1 MSASAPAPAPATARR
16 GAAAAAGGRS
26 RRRLTDNKWVQRAI
40 VWTALAAI
48 YQVLAI
54 VAGEFYAPR
63 LEQIAGGLVDLVE
76 KGRIPILLDS
86 LVQLGVGFVVAAAV
100 GIPLGLAMGRSRIVD
115 YAIGMYVKALFV
127 TSLVA
132 LVPLLILVFGIGF
145 TFRVAVVF
153 LFAVFFII
161 VNSAAGGRNADRR
174 LLRTAEAFGAGRART
189 FVSVVL
195 PGALPFVMVGLRL
208 GLANAFSGMI
218 LSELWISRG
227 TGAVLEGLGRNRDL
241 PEFFAFILL
250 ITAVAAFFA
259 WLLKVLEKR
268 LMPWSGDVISNE
280 R

>member
-1 MSASAPAPAPATARR
+1 MSASAPAAAR
-16 GAAAAAGGRS
+16 GTTDSAAGARS
-26 RRRLTDNKWVQRAI
+26 RRRLTDSKWVQRAI
-40 VWTALAAI
+40 VWTALLAI

-63 LEQIAGGLVDLVE
+63 LEQIVGGFFDLVE

-86 LVQLGVGFVVAAAV
+86 LGQLAVGFAIAAAV
-100 GIPLGLAMGRSRIVD
+100 GIPVGLAMGRSRIVE
-115 YAIGMYVKALFV
+115 YTIGMYVKGLFV

-132 LVPLLILVFGIGF
+132 LVPLLIIFFGIGF

-153 LFAVFFII
+153 LFAVFFIV
-161 VNSAAGGRNADRR
+161 VNAAAGGRNADRR
-174 LLRTAEAFGAGRART
+174 LLRTAEAFGAGRVRT

-227 TGAVLEGLGRNRDL
+227 TGAVLEGLGRNRNL

-250 ITAVAAFFA
+250 ITAVAGLLA
-259 WLLKVLEKR
+259 WLLKWLERR
-268 LMPWSGDVISNE
+268 LMPWSEDVMPHAQ
-280 R
+280 